1 MGFTSMIR
9 GLLLKHRFSCTIFW
23 LAFAMLAVGRWF
35 VAGKGYADDTDVY
48 PFLFIRVMYLDLV
61 AFNLHTWLDTI
72 FVTIGSLPD
81 TFIRFIQTSL
91 VLLLIDEKKQMLGSY
106 EIFRLVGHFNFIT
119 SLLIVLVYY
128 CFLRR
133 LGVVRELAV
142 IGMLLFGTLIA
153 NNIYM
158 RHILPYDHSL
168 LLHLTAMFVLAGKKL
183 SNRRVL
189 FAGCLTALALTN
201 YYGFYMLGLITG
213 MYVLY
218 NERGSFNNMFAK
230 GFIFAL
236 PAMVLIVSFELLCRI
251 DGRSYLSF
259 IKEFSQT
266 IYHGSFDET
275 PIYFWI
281 YSTLVEKTWGVVL
294 LVLSAM
300 GGALMLRSKVK
311 NPLVIWAV
319 LGLSGYVVHSIYGY
333 FFEGMVFY
341 ARVFRLY
348 YIFIILAV
356 VYLLQWFDWSSK
368 RVVVTFIL
376 AVIMVRYF
384 YVIMELNAIGY
395 PHSIVNEWR
404 MKTTSD
410 ALKVEVSHSSAAG
423 IDYINEKGDFYSR
436 REDKT
441 TLKGKYIAEN
451 FCFFIHY
458 PDSLFLNSY
467 KPALPASEKNVV
479 LDKLHFMS
487 YPLYTLEYCTRE
499 GREYFMEKK
508 FRIKLIRKDD

>member
-1 MGFTSMIR
+1 MIR
-9 GLLLKHRFSCTIFW
+9 GYFNKLHFSCTIAW
-23 LAFAMLAVGRWF
+23 MAFVVLAVGRWLI
-35 VAGKGYADDTDVY
+35 AGKGYADDTDVY
-48 PFLFIRVMYLDLV
+48 PFLFIRVMYQDLA

-81 TFIRFIQTSL
+81 TFVRFIQTSL
-91 VLLLIDEKKQMLGSY
+91 VLLPFDDKEQLLGSY
-106 EIFRLVGHFNFIT
+106 EIFRLVGHFNFVI

-128 CFLRR
+128 GFLRR

-168 LLHLTAMFVLAGKKL
+168 LLHLTAMFVLAGKQL
-183 SNRRVL
+183 SKKRVF
-189 FAGCLTALALTN
+189 FAGCLNALALTN

-218 NERGSFNNMFAK
+218 HERGSLKNMFVK

-236 PAMVLIVSFELLCRI
+236 PAIVLIVSFELLCRM

-294 LVLSAM
+294 LVLSAI
-300 GGALMLRSKVK
+300 GGVLMLRSRGK
-311 NPLVIWAV
+311 NPLIIWV
-319 LGLSGYVVHSIYGY
+319 VFGLSGYVLHCIYGY

-356 VYLLQWFDWSSK
+356 VYLLQQFDWSSK
-368 RVVVTFIL
+368 KAVVTFISATIL
-376 AVIMVRYF
+376 VRYF
-384 YVIMELNAIGY
+384 YVVMELNAIGY
-395 PHSIVNEWR
+395 PHSIVNEWK

-410 ALKVEVSHSSAAG
+410 AFKVEVIHSSASG
-423 IDYINEKGDFYSR
+423 IDYINEEGDFYSR
-436 REDKT
+436 REEKT
-441 TLKGKYIAEN
+441 TLKGKYMAEN

-467 KPALPASEKNVV
+467 EPNHLADEKNVV

-499 GREYFMEKK
+499 GREYFMEKN
-508 FRIKLIRKDD
+508 FRIRLIKKDD